1 MAECRKYKAESF
13 FCGSSNTCGFVGEE
27 WLIFFFLF
35 CFVVVVEEELSI
47 ESALCFFIV
56 QKSCAVTFAI
66 VEQETETNSD

>member
-1 MAECRKYKAESF
+1 MAD
-13 FCGSSNTCGFVGEE
+13 
-27 WLIFFFLF
+27 FFFLF